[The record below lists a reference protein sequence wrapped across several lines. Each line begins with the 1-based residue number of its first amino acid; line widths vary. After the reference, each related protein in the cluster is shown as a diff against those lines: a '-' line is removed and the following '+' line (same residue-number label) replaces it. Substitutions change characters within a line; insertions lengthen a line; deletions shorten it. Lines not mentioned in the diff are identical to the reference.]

1 MSGHTKQKMKKM
13 KIYFDGCS
21 WTKGVEL
28 NNPEEE
34 RYSKLVCDEVGAEE
48 TNFAMG
54 GGSNDRIIRN
64 LVVENNIEEYD
75 YAVIQMTF
83 PARTEYLD
91 DKWRIVNPCNHPP
104 LLKEHLAGNI
114 SQEMMCIFQEFI
126 DASDFNFS
134 HWISKVKGRVVRFS
148 KFRHHSDFWTYYYT
162 KICNSNYFHTKE
174 KIQYETIKSY
184 CKSKGVPLILCSI
197 NEWSKLNF
205 DYLMKVKRKYRAEH
219 SHPNKEG
226 HRLIAKAILDK
237 I

>member
-1 MSGHTKQKMKKM
+1 M

-21 WTKGVEL
+21 WTKGEEL
-28 NNPEEE
+28 ENQEEE

-48 TNFAMG
+48 TNFAMH

-64 LVVENNIEEYD
+64 LIVENNIEEYD

-83 PARTEYLD
+83 PARTEYWEG
-91 DKWRIVNPCNHPP
+91 KWRRINPCGHPP
-104 LLKEHLAGNI
+104 LLKEHQAGNI
-114 SQEMMCIFQEFI
+114 SQEMMCIIQEFI
-126 DASDFNFS
+126 DASDFNFF
-134 HWISKVKGRVVRFS
+134 HWISEVKGVARFS

-219 SHPNKEG
+219 GHPNKEG